1 MNPASRL
8 SDKIDNIDNAYN
20 IYEVLDSPGQ
30 DIQNNFEIKY
40 IAFPTSV
47 IYLLLSSGSGSL
59 VDSFD
64 L

>member
-1 MNPASRL
+1 MR
-8 SDKIDNIDNAYN
+8 I
-20 IYEVLDSPGQ
+20 IYTRFWTAQEQ

-47 IYLLLSSGSGSL
+47 IYLSLSSGSGSL